1 MKKTI
6 PHLIA
11 IFFVA
16 VIAAGCASSPS
27 RFYTLNATATA
38 DGSPALQ
45 CAIAIGPVTV
55 PALVDHPP
63 ITVQLATN
71 RVAVDEFNRWAEPL
85 NENIARV
92 VAGNLS
98 VLLGTSQVAT
108 VPLANFKP
116 TYEVTINIQR
126 FDSVPGKSVLVEAL
140 WVVRPAAGGTA
151 QSGHTVAREPV
162 SGSSF
167 DALIAAHSRALAKVS
182 HDIAAAIR
190 AEAKQ

>member
-85 NENIARV
+85 NENIA
-92 VAGNLS
+92 ALS
-98 VLLGTSQVAT
+98 PEIYPCCSARRKWPPGRWATSN
-108 VPLANFKP
+108 P
-116 TYEVTINIQR
+116 
-126 FDSVPGKSVLVEAL
+126 D
-140 WVVRPAAGGTA
+140 
-151 QSGHTVAREPV
+151 
-162 SGSSF
+162 
-167 DALIAAHSRALAKVS
+167 
-182 HDIAAAIR
+182 
-190 AEAKQ
+190 

>member
-108 VPLANFKP
+108 DRKSTRLNSSPAN
-116 TYEVTINIQR
+116 N
-126 FDSVPGKSVLVEAL
+126 
-140 WVVRPAAGGTA
+140 
-151 QSGHTVAREPV
+151 
-162 SGSSF
+162 
-167 DALIAAHSRALAKVS
+167 
-182 HDIAAAIR
+182 
-190 AEAKQ
+190 